1 MFLHPSGSHRC
12 EGGNRGKG
20 KREGEEARGGKG
32 RREARPPCS
41 HGRAECLHCRGS
53 LCNTSGILRPLSLQ
67 PGTGEWWE
75 GGGQE
80 GGKGGSGKER
90 DLSGR
95 EKKRRTEE
103 REREREREV
112 EGESNSLH
120 SLLWSVIRRALVFE

>member
-1 MFLHPSGSHRC
+1 MG
-12 EGGNRGKG
+12 
-20 KREGEEARGGKG
+20 G
-32 RREARPPCS
+32 RR
-41 HGRAECLHCRGS
+41 
-53 LCNTSGILRPLSLQ
+53 
-67 PGTGEWWE
+67 
-75 GGGQE
+75 